1 MKPSKYSLFLIG
13 GVAALGLLP
22 IPLEVWTWISSICAA
37 VVIADVAL
45 YWLQRP
51 DISIE
56 RIIQSNL
63 AIYRNSVIRLKILNR
78 TQRQLIMKVIDT
90 CPAEFNPAGSNR
102 FTQVNSGYE
111 LSYEYNVR
119 PIQRGSFKFDSTT
132 LIVRSILHLW
142 EFNITRPVRSNVNV
156 YPDFVAISGYLEL
169 AAKQHRAQ
177 LGMKLVA
184 RRGSG
189 LEFEQLREYRLGDP
203 LNHLDWKATARH
215 QKLIS
220 REFQDERDQMICVLI
235 DTGMTMRMNDGELTS
250 FDHALN
256 AMILLGYVALHQG
269 DSIAVQFFGH
279 TNRWLAPIRGA
290 QSINTLLNSVFDVQ
304 SGPEPSD
311 YVVAAESFLTH
322 QRKRSL
328 VMLVTNSR
336 EKESEIPSALR
347 LLSKRHL
354 TLFVNLR
361 DSIIDEIP
369 NHKVEKFD
377 DAILLA
383 ERSHFLQDRR
393 RLFTHC
399 ARSCHLSID
408 CRPQDLLVRLLNAYW
423 QIKRSGAL

>member
-1 MKPSKYSLFLIG
+1 MKPSKYSLYLIG
-13 GVAALGLLP
+13 GVAVLGLLP
-22 IPLEVWTWISSICAA
+22 FSLDVWIWISSICAA
-37 VVIADVAL
+37 IVAADLAL

-51 DISIE
+51 DLSIE

-63 AIYRNSVIRLKILNR
+63 AIYRNALIRLNILNR

-90 CPAEFNPAGSNR
+90 CPAEFNPVESNR
-102 FTQVNSGYE
+102 FIQVDAGHE

-119 PIQRGSFKFDSTT
+119 PVQRGSFDFESTT
-132 LIVRSILHLW
+132 LIVRSILHFW
-142 EFNITRPVRSNVNV
+142 EFKINHPVRSNVNV

-177 LGMKLVA
+177 FGIKLVA

-189 LEFEQLREYRLGDP
+189 LEFEQLREYRVGDP

-220 REFQDERDQMICVLI
+220 REFQDERDQTICVLI

-256 AMILLGYVALHQG
+256 ALILLGYVALHQG

-279 TNRWLAPIRGA
+279 TNRWLAPISGA
-290 QSINTLLNSVFDVQ
+290 NSINTLLNSVFDVQ

-336 EKESEIPSALR
+336 EKESEIPDALR

-369 NHKVEKFD
+369 NRKVEKYD
-377 DAILLA
+377 DALLLS

-393 RLFTHC
+393 RLYTHC
-399 ARSCHLSID
+399 TRSCHLSID
-408 CRPQDLLVRLLNAYW
+408 CRPQDLIVRLLNAYW

>member
-1 MKPSKYSLFLIG
+1 
-13 GVAALGLLP
+13 
-22 IPLEVWTWISSICAA
+22 
-37 VVIADVAL
+37 
-45 YWLQRP
+45 
-51 DISIE
+51 
-56 RIIQSNL
+56 
-63 AIYRNSVIRLKILNR
+63 
-78 TQRQLIMKVIDT
+78 MKVIDT
-90 CPAEFNPAGSNR
+90 CPAELNPAESNQ
-102 FTQVNSGYE
+102 FIQISGGHE

-119 PIQRGSFKFDSTT
+119 PIKRGSFEFESTT
-132 LIVRSILHLW
+132 LIVRSILHFW
-142 EFNITRPVRSNVNV
+142 EFKITRPIRSRVNV

-169 AAKQHRAQ
+169 AAKQHTAQ

-256 AMILLGYVALHQG
+256 ALILLGYVALHQG

-279 TNRWLAPIRGA
+279 ANRWLAPVRGA
-290 QSINTLLNSVFDVQ
+290 NSINTLLNSVFDVQ

-311 YVVAAESFLTH
+311 YVMAAESFLTH

-336 EKESEIPSALR
+336 ERESEIPVALR

-361 DSIIDEIP
+361 DSIIDELP
-369 NHKVEKFD
+369 SRTVEKYD

-393 RLFTHC
+393 MLFTHC

-408 CRPQDLLVRLLNAYW
+408 CRPQDLIVRLLNAYW